1 MNRLMITIAIIVGLV
16 AIVASS
22 SLFIVNEREQALVI
36 QFGDVQ
42 REVNKPGLHIKT
54 PFIQNVMRFDKRVL
68 DFDAKV
74 QEVPTAEQ
82 EQILVDAFARYQ
94 IVDPLKFFQSVG
106 GTEYQ
111 VRARLSSIINSN
123 VRQVLG
129 RNSLKA
135 LLSNERANMM
145 SSIKNLVNEEAD
157 SFGINV
163 VDVRLK
169 RVDKPEAN
177 SKAIFDRMV
186 TQRQQLATKYRAEG
200 EKEGQIIK
208 STAERQARVIL
219 AEARKKAA
227 VLRGQGDGEAE
238 RIYREAYGEDP
249 KFFEFYRSMQAYR
262 KGLDGNTTKFVGPIE
277 GKFFEFFNQGLKQN

>member
-1 MNRLMITIAIIVGLV
+1 MNRLMTTIAIIVGLL
-16 AIVASS
+16 AIIASS
-22 SLFIVNEREQALVI
+22 SLFVVNEREQALVI

-42 REVNKPGLHIKT
+42 SEVNQPGLHVKI

-94 IVDPLKFFQSVG
+94 IVNPLKFFQSVG
-106 GTEYQ
+106 GTEQQ
-111 VRARLSSIINSN
+111 VRTRLSSIINSN

-135 LLSNERANMM
+135 LLSTERANMM
-145 SSIKNLVNEEAD
+145 SSIKDLVNEEAD

-177 SKAIFDRMV
+177 SKAIFDRMI

-208 STAERQARVIL
+208 SSAERQARVIL

-227 VLRGQGDGEAE
+227 VLRGEGDGEAE

-262 KGLDGNTTKFVGPIE
+262 RGLDGNTTKFVGPIE
-277 GKFFEFFNQGLKQN
+277 GKFFEFFNQGLE

>member
-1 MNRLMITIAIIVGLV
+1 MNRLMTTIAIIVGLL
-16 AIVASS
+16 AIIASS
-22 SLFIVNEREQALVI
+22 SLFVVNEREQALVI

-42 REVNKPGLHIKT
+42 REVNQPGLHVKI

-94 IVDPLKFFQSVG
+94 IVNPLKFFQSVG
-106 GTEYQ
+106 GTEQQ
-111 VRARLSSIINSN
+111 VRTRLSSIINSN

-135 LLSNERANMM
+135 LLSTERANMM
-145 SSIKNLVNEEAD
+145 SSIKDLVNEEAD

-177 SKAIFDRMV
+177 SKAIFDRMI

-208 STAERQARVIL
+208 SSAERQARVIL

-227 VLRGQGDGEAE
+227 VLRGEGDGEAE

-262 KGLDGNTTKFVGPIE
+262 RGLDGNTTKFVGPIE
-277 GKFFEFFNQGLKQN
+277 GKFFEFFNQGLE